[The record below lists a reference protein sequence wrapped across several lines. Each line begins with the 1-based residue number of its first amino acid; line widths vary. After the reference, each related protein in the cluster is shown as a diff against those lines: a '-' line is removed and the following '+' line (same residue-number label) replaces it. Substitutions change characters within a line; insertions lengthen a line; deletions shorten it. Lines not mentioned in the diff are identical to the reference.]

1 MSLNP
6 YNPQHDPLVTPDPG
20 NNQHYSPSYWVASAG
35 TPPEDDGPVK
45 ADMDV
50 DVVIVGSGATGMAT
64 AYYLAHDHGIAATV
78 LEANQVAWGCSSR
91 SGGQGQ
97 NASGRLSRRQW
108 IERWGLDTAKTVSYT
123 HLTLPTIYSV

>member
-1 MSLNP
+1 MIVRRFQRNHPLHIPAQQGSRVSLNP

-64 AYYLAHDHGIAATV
+64 AYYLSLIHI
-78 LEANQVAWGCSSR
+78 
-91 SGGQGQ
+91 
-97 NASGRLSRRQW
+97 
-108 IERWGLDTAKTVSYT
+108 
-123 HLTLPTIYSV
+123 